1 MSVAESLFWISLSV
15 IGYTYVGYPLILWLW
30 SQHRTRPVNKKPF
43 APSVSVVIAACNEAP
58 HVGLR
63 IENILGL
70 DFPTERLEIIVVS
83 DGSTDGTPD
92 IINRYAG
99 DRVRLIAL
107 AERRGKAAALNVG
120 VAQAKGEII
129 VFSDARQT
137 FDKGAI
143 RELTA
148 NFRDPQVGA
157 VSGELVLMEPSG
169 MARHNTGLYWRYE
182 KWIRKAESRVD
193 SVIGATGAIYAIRK
207 SQFVPL
213 PIGTLLDDVMI
224 PMRIA
229 LQRYRV
235 LFEENALAYDTP
247 SASVEQEFQ
256 RKVRTLTG
264 NYQLLFLMPELWSP
278 MHNRLFFQYFSHKVT
293 RLSAP
298 FALMALFISSLIL
311 MRGIYAVGFVL
322 QTLCYGLAWVG
333 WQVRYK
339 PWRTPVISLPLTFV
353 MMNCAALLGLVQF
366 LRGLHND
373 RAGLNLWAKG

>member
-1 MSVAESLFWISLSV
+1 
-15 IGYTYVGYPLILWLW
+15 
-30 SQHRTRPVNKKPF
+30 VNKKPF

-107 AERRGKAAALNVG
+107 AERKGKAAALNVG

-148 NFRDPQVGA
+148 NFQDPQVGA

-193 SVIGATGAIYAIRK
+193 SVIRG
-207 SQFVPL
+207 SQ
-213 PIGTLLDDVMI
+213 
-224 PMRIA
+224 
-229 LQRYRV
+229 
-235 LFEENALAYDTP
+235 
-247 SASVEQEFQ
+247 
-256 RKVRTLTG
+256 
-264 NYQLLFLMPELWSP
+264 
-278 MHNRLFFQYFSHKVT
+278 HNRAH
-293 RLSAP
+293 
-298 FALMALFISSLIL
+298 
-311 MRGIYAVGFVL
+311 G
-322 QTLCYGLAWVG
+322 
-333 WQVRYK
+333 
-339 PWRTPVISLPLTFV
+339 
-353 MMNCAALLGLVQF
+353 NCAQARRHRIRSPL
-366 LRGLHND
+366 
-373 RAGLNLWAKG
+373 